1 MSKILVLHGFFI
13 NCDQYNRMK
22 IMFLDDYELD
32 VSKKLSFTKQYITKK
47 SNTNNGKSPI
57 TDNDTGFYVKYTKK
71 NTGTINKIPVPL
83 SELQQHKV
91 ELLVKVSHYNFTKMG
106 TVIRGWNIK
115 LLQINLIEM

>member
-57 TDNDTGFYVKYTKK
+57 TDNDTS
-71 NTGTINKIPVPL
+71 L
-83 SELQQHKV
+83 SYSSWMSRLQA
-91 ELLVKVSHYNFTKMG
+91 
-106 TVIRGWNIK
+106 W
-115 LLQINLIEM
+115 